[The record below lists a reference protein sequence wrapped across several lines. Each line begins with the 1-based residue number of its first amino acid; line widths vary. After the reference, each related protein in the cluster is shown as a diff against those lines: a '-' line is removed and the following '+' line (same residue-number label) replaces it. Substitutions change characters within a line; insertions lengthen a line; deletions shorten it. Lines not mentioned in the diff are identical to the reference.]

1 MSIKKYLDKTE
12 SLKGKEILVTG
23 ATSGIGLS
31 LARHILYKDGTLV
44 ILARN
49 LKKAEGIKKQLLEE
63 YPQGNIDILRYDQ
76 SDKKVINEAVNEIKE
91 RYPNFYALV
100 LNAGI
105 LCPEEKEPRE
115 DGYTLT
121 YFTNF
126 IGLQYFIEQMRPYLK
141 ENQRL
146 IMQGSFVANT
156 RKIRAKVDYKD
167 AKTPLFKQ
175 YVISKSAVESLFYS
189 YSTEDKSP
197 SQIYLTEPGLTKT
210 NIVRDL
216 NPVVRV
222 LGKAFLAIVSHSSKK
237 AALTIIKALQ
247 STTPNESYIVP
258 RGLKTYMGYPKLK
271 PFPNRRKRLYLLDY

>member
-1 MSIKKYLDKTE
+1 MSIRRYLDKTE

-31 LARHILYKDGTLV
+31 LARHILHKEGTLV

-49 LKKAEGIKKQLLEE
+49 LKKADGIKKQLLEE
-63 YPQGNIDILRYDQ
+63 YPDSSIDILRYDQ
-76 SDKKVINEAVNEIKE
+76 SDKKVIDEAVNNIREK
-91 RYPNFYALV
+91 YPNFYALV
-100 LNAGI
+100 LNAGV
-105 LCPEEKEPRE
+105 LCPEEKESRE

-126 IGLQYFIEQMRPYLK
+126 IGLDYFIKQLRPYLK
-141 ENQRL
+141 QNQRL

-156 RKIRAKVDYKD
+156 RKIKAKVDYKD

-189 YSTEDKSP
+189 YTIGNQFP

-222 LGKAFLAIVSHSSKK
+222 LGKAFLATVSHSSRK

-247 STTPNESYIVP
+247 STTPNKSYIIP
-258 RGLKTYMGYPKLK
+258 RGLKTYMGYPKIK
-271 PFPNRRKRLYLLDY
+271 TFPNKRKRLYLLDY